1 LKRLSKTE
9 KTKVKVD
16 SGSIIYADRN
26 AYTVNSRLQRPRS
39 PRSTSAATVSS
50 AVPSQRQARP
60 TKRRILLKFYVEWAP
75 APTARSVRGSS
86 RPIMSMRFRPANI
99 RVINRRA
106 SSSAV
111 IGSALPTRVL
121 KTHQRERVP
130 APPPVEDIPMPE
142 RCLQQPFRN
151 HGQEAFREGTGWRVL
166 DRVG

>member
-1 LKRLSKTE
+1 MVTDAQVRRLKRLSKTE

-39 PRSTSAATVSS
+39 PRSTPAATVSS
-50 AVPSQRQARP
+50 AVPSQRQAMP

-111 IGSALPTRVL
+111 IRPAVPQEKAGFPLCRGKPALISNRQTS
-121 KTHQRERVP
+121 
-130 APPPVEDIPMPE
+130 
-142 RCLQQPFRN
+142 
-151 HGQEAFREGTGWRVL
+151 GL
-166 DRVG
+166 DRSLHIRS